1 MMARSAALFFY
12 KIKGK
17 NKANVSMTDHTEV
30 TDMTMEPIQSTTV
43 AYQGSGVAVEKTT
56 SAPKTEIK
64 APERNTP
71 VADYA
76 NKAAAGDKVTMS
88 EQASDSSLKNAVEQ
102 LNRKSANMEAVFGY
116 HEGTNRVMIKI
127 IDKDTKEVKKEYP
140 AEKTLDMIQK
150 VWEMAGIMVDE
161 KR

>member
-1 MMARSAALFFY
+1 
-12 KIKGK
+12 
-17 NKANVSMTDHTEV
+17 
-30 TDMTMEPIQSTTV
+30 MTMEPIQSTTV

-71 VADYA
+71 VADHA
-76 NKAAAGDKVTMS
+76 NKAAAGDNSRQADKVTMP